1 MTYRFVTTYKEG
13 GRERERER
21 ATHVNSFYPNI
32 QPRFL
37 EVLEAL
43 QENSQENREF
53 ENIENTLKTH

>member
-21 ATHVNSFYPNI
+21 ATHVNSFYPKI

-43 QENSQENREF
+43 QENS
-53 ENIENTLKTH
+53 

>member
-1 MTYRFVTTYKEG
+1 MTYRFVT
-13 GRERERER
+13 GREIERERER

-43 QENSQENREF
+43 QENS
-53 ENIENTLKTH
+53 